1 MMDDDSQ
8 SEATPNLE
16 GPEVLYVQGVSNPGA
31 VGQYP
36 PTQAI
41 AALILGILGLMGFTV
56 AACLPP
62 GRILAKSAMEIPN
75 NIPGIQTMVWQRRR
89 SYLDWIS
96 IILTIVVSVALCR
109 IYCVNNRSFRGR
121 KRLIIS

>member
-16 GPEVLYVQGVSNPGA
+16 GPEVLYVQGVSNPAA

-41 AALILGILGLMGFTV
+41 AALILGILGLLGFSCCT
-56 AACLPP
+56 AIP
-62 GRILAKSAMEIPN
+62 GLILAKSAMEVAEQH
-75 NIPGIQTMVWQRRR
+75 PGHPDAGMAKAANVISWV
-89 SYLDWIS
+89 S
-96 IILTIVVSVALCR
+96 IILTIAVLLLYAVIIVLAIALSGAE
-109 IYCVNNRSFRGR
+109 NA
-121 KRLIIS
+121 